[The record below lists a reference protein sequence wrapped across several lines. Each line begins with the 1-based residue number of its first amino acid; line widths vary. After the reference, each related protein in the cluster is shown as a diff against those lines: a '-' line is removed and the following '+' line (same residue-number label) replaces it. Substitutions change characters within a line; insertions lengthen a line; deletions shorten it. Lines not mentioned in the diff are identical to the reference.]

1 MLMVFLELWVRAGR
15 GVLVGPKSALDD
27 ARQCFRGDEA
37 SIACSGPKS
46 HMYKDI
52 IQLQVQCALG

>member
-1 MLMVFLELWVRAGR
+1 MVFLELWVRAGR
-15 GVLVGPKSALDD
+15 GALVGPKSALDD

-46 HMYKDI
+46 HTDKDI
-52 IQLQVQCALG
+52 MQLQVLRALG